1 MKKILLIIGLLFSFS
16 LIAVAQDSQKSKE
29 SDSVRQVVQDYL
41 GDNIEVKQRALFP
54 DATITSVNS
63 KGGKAV
69 VLVTPFSK
77 KPSKATRGVMRDSIQ
92 IVPTQKI
99 VAVDVAQDAATVK
112 VESEFAPF
120 SAGEQPRKH
129 FQYLSLLKLAG
140 EWKIVSVL
148 MATGFEESASK

>member
-1 MKKILLIIGLLFSFS
+1 MKKFLLIVGLLFNFS
-16 LIAVAQDSQKSKE
+16 LAAVAQASPANNENDA
-29 SDSVRQVVQDYL
+29 VRQVVQDYL
-41 GDNIEVKQRALFP
+41 GDNIEVKQRALYAN
-54 DATITSVNS
+54 ATITSVNS
-63 KGGKAV
+63 KGGKV
-69 VLVTPFSK
+69 VVIVTPFSK
-77 KPSKATRGVMRDSIQ
+77 KPSKMMREMMKDAIQ

-99 VAVDVAQDAATVK
+99 VAVDVAQNAATVK

-148 MATGFEESASK
+148 MATGFEESPSK